1 VTRRVLFC
9 VQTANVRG
17 GLETWLDEFVP
28 FLRAHDWEPL
38 FAFARGRRFH
48 DPDRYRAAHPAFE
61 GVEIEGATREL
72 RVASLRRAIR
82 RTKADLVVP
91 VNIADALEAVAREK
105 LRGSNVRL
113 LTMLRAIQPW
123 GELEDLRKFGGFV
136 DVAVGGNRLLAKLIE
151 RCAGLPATY
160 IPTGTR
166 RGTPRNSEEPVE
178 PVGRA
183 VRLAYIGRLDSGD
196 KRVLDLID
204 VMRRLTIDTTLTIA
218 GDGPARPQLEAALHA
233 NFLGDV
239 PVDRLYDE
247 VYPNLDAILIFST
260 SEAGPQVA
268 FQAMHFGVVPISSRY
283 LGLQSEGLLR
293 DGETALLFDVGDTA
307 AAAKQVERLAHEPG
321 LRARIGANAQ
331 RAVEPRYI
339 LDHSLGE
346 YVSAFND
353 AVTKPPAIGK
363 ELPPLAPSG
372 LFERLH
378 MPWLRR
384 FRTHDAIEP
393 GGEWPH
399 HHGIDGA
406 TKERLVRLAQEL
418 DA

>member
-1 VTRRVLFC
+1 
-9 VQTANVRG
+9 
-17 GLETWLDEFVP
+17 
-28 FLRAHDWEPL
+28 
-38 FAFARGRRFH
+38 
-48 DPDRYRAAHPAFE
+48 
-61 GVEIEGATREL
+61 
-72 RVASLRRAIR
+72 
-82 RTKADLVVP
+82 
-91 VNIADALEAVAREK
+91 
-105 LRGSNVRL
+105 
-113 LTMLRAIQPW
+113 MLRAIQPW

-166 RGTPRNSEEPVE
+166 RGTPRNSEEPVA
-178 PVGRA
+178 RA

-204 VMRRLTIDTTLTIA
+204 VVQRLTIDYTLTIA
-218 GDGPARPQLEAALHA
+218 GDGPARAQLEATLNA

-260 SEAGPQVA
+260 AEAGPQVA

-283 LGLQSEGLLR
+283 LGLKSEGLLR

-307 AAAKQVERLAHEPG
+307 TAAKQVERLAREPE
-321 LRARIGANAQ
+321 LRARIAANAQ

-346 YVSAFND
+346 YVNAFND
-353 AVTKPPAIGK
+353 AVTKPPAIGTA
-363 ELPPLAPSG
+363 LPPLTPSG

-384 FRTHDAIEP
+384 FRTHDAIEA

-399 HHGIDGA
+399 HHGIDAA